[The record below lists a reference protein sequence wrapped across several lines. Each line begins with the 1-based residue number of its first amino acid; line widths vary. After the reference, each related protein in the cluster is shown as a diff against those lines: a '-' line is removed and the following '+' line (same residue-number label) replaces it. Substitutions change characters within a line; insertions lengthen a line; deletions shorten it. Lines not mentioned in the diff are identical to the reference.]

1 MSFKVGDKVV
11 IQKGVELYA
20 FHKSYAGIYT
30 VDNVFDES
38 DRQWCSIAELKK
50 SWQPCVFRH
59 ATPAE
64 IAAGRRIEIFGN
76 SEELEVLEMVDVSP
90 NCEVSEL

>member
-1 MSFKVGDKVV
+1 MSFKVGDLLCMVTDSY
-11 IQKGVELYA
+11 IQGYNDGVY
-20 FHKSYAGIYT
+20 
-30 VDNVFDES
+30 NVLDIGDLVFLR
-38 DRQWCSIAELKK
+38 DRGEVRRIHEKYL
-50 SWQPCVFRH
+50 RH

-76 SEELEVLEMVDVSP
+76 SEELEVLEMIDVSP